1 MKVEVGRGW
10 NEGGEGSGAGSGGI
24 TITLPC
30 ANEGFR
36 GSTARNRSVFVM
48 EGPASGHLI
57 HDPGCSLSYLERPS
71 GTGNWINSHSNVS
84 RP

>member
-1 MKVEVGRGW
+1 M
-10 NEGGEGSGAGSGGI
+10 EGSAPHYPVQMGGLQGALSQ
-24 TITLPC
+24 
-30 ANEGFR
+30 A
-36 GSTARNRSVFVM
+36 STARNCSVFVM

-71 GTGNWINSHSNVS
+71 GTGNLINSHSNVS